1 MFVLHGDAGAEEGT
15 GWDSRLDVLRGSSR
29 CGWHGVHY
37 QVRDKRITVQL
48 KNSHYPTPA
57 RVGSLQDAVL
67 ELVRRYEGSF
77 GRKLFASGAEACAAV
92 AAELARPPW
101 GNLRRGATSVAAID
115 LRGAADAAYQAHVAT
130 CQQAPT
136 HAKALQSALLH
147 AHASKAPTGGAA
159 GPPPTAAGPIAALG
173 SDVYRV
179 EALLAQRQ
187 RSGKRQFLVCGLYRL
202 HRLY

>member
-1 MFVLHGDAGAEEGT
+1 M
-15 GWDSRLDVLRGSSR
+15 
-29 CGWHGVHY
+29 
-37 QVRDKRITVQL
+37 QL
-48 KNSHYPTPA
+48 KNSQYPTPA

-101 GNLRRGATSVAAID
+101 GNHHRGATSAPARAVDFCAAV
-115 LRGAADAAYQAHVAT
+115 AADAAYQAHVVT

-159 GPPPTAAGPIAALG
+159 GGAAGPPSTAAGPIAALG

-187 RSGKRQFLVCGLYRL
+187 RSGKRQFLVR
-202 HRLY
+202 

>member
-1 MFVLHGDAGAEEGT
+1 MFVLHGDAGAEAGA

-37 QVRDKRITVQL
+37 KVRDKRIIVQL

-101 GNLRRGATSVAAID
+101 GNLLRGATSIAAID
-115 LRGAADAAYQAHVAT
+115 LRGAANAAYQAHEAT

-159 GPPPTAAGPIAALG
+159 GGAAGPLPTAAGPIAALG

-187 RSGKRQFLVCGLYRL
+187 RSGKRQFLVR
-202 HRLY
+202 